1 MAFQVALRNLL
12 EIPICDL
19 TPLDAQKE
27 FNEVIECRP
36 SFEQIGQ
43 DRIVDEVNKDIHILK
58 AFETILEERVQS
70 FKSFLQSL
78 RPLS

>member
-1 MAFQVALRNLL
+1 M
-12 EIPICDL
+12 
-19 TPLDAQKE
+19 
-27 FNEVIECRP
+27 IECRP

-78 RPLS
+78 SKVRTSFDVLQFAGGTMRQAFDTFFVFVEQV